1 MKKSMISFITSA
13 LTAVCGTGTL
23 TNWKNGDLCK
33 DNRIDV
39 FDIIE
44 ARKEFLRS

>member
-1 MKKSMISFITSA
+1 VMLKKF
-13 LTAVCGTGTL
+13 LFGTGTL

-44 ARKEFLRS
+44 ARKEFLEPLKKSL